1 MSTWLARL
9 KIHSTPETGATKPTK
24 PTQDTPKGGF
34 VGFVAHPQGHI
45 QKIDGA
51 VANPET
57 PAANAPA
64 IAPDRWCWPHGQAM
78 NTAEIDT
85 FMARLA
91 RFTDKGLTL
100 DDAEALAD
108 KLVQRDREMD
118 DRCICVEC
126 AHLQGFGRWRC
137 SNTVMAGIGLH
148 KADTQLPSCLTHQSQ
163 RCAGFINFY
172 SQGNTP

>member
-1 MSTWLARL
+1 MKWLQRL
-9 KIHSTPETGATKPTK
+9 KSAQTPDANATKPTE
-24 PTQDTPKGGF
+24 PGF
-34 VGFVAHPQGHI
+34 VGFVACP
-45 QKIDGA
+45 DGPSENFTA
-51 VANPET
+51 TVQLPANEAT
-57 PAANAPA
+57 AD
-64 IAPDRWCWPHGQAM
+64 PDRWCWPHGQAM